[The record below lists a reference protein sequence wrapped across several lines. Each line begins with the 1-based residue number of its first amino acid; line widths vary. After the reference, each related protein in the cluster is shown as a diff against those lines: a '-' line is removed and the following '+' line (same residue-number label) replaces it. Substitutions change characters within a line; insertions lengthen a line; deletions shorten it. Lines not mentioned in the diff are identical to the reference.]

1 MKELKDLVVVIT
13 GASSGVGKAMALEFA
28 SYGSKL
34 VLAARRKEALDELVA
49 ECKESGAIAEA
60 LVTDMRVSQDVQ
72 MLAKAAYEF
81 GGSID
86 VWINNAGVLV
96 AGALDEVPAL
106 VNENVIRTNLLGYIN
121 GAQEVLPYFKIQK
134 HGILINNISVG
145 GWFPVP
151 YATAYSAS
159 KFGLRGFSEALKGEL
174 TNYPDIHIID
184 IYPGFL
190 DTPGIQHAA
199 NYTGKVLKP
208 APPVIDPREVARA
221 VVKLVQQPRSSKT
234 IGISSAFLRLAYAI
248 FPQTTRT
255 ITGTVIRKYLS
266 QAEEI
271 DHTTGNVIK
280 TVDFGTGIDG
290 GWRLKKVPREA
301 TYGLIF
307 LAALTAG
314 GWLMKKKFF

>member
-28 SYGSKL
+28 SYGTKL
-34 VLAARRKEALDELVA
+34 ILGARRKEALDELVA
-49 ECKESGAIAEA
+49 ECKESGSIAQGI
-60 LVTDMRVSQDVQ
+60 VTDMRVSQDVQ
-72 MLAKAAYEF
+72 VLAKAAYEF

-86 VWINNAGVLV
+86 VWINNAGVLA
-96 AGALDEVPAL
+96 AGALDETPAII
-106 VNENVIRTNLLGYIN
+106 NENVIRTNLLGYMN
-121 GAQEVLPYFKIQK
+121 GAQEALPYFKIQK
-134 HGILINNISVG
+134 HGILINNISIG

-174 TNYPDIHIID
+174 SDYPDIHVVD

-208 APPVIDPREVARA
+208 APPVSDPREVARA
-221 VVKLVQQPRSSKT
+221 VIKLVQQPQSSKT
-234 IGISSAFLRLAYAI
+234 IGISSAFLRLSYAA
-248 FPQTTRT
+248 FPHLTRT
-255 ITGTVIRKYLS
+255 ITGMVIRKYLS
-266 QAEEI
+266 QADEI
-271 DHTTGNVIK
+271 DHTSGNVLK

-301 TYGLIF
+301 KYGLML
-307 LAALTAG
+307 LAAITAG
-314 GWLMKKKFF
+314 SWLMKKKFF